1 MSTIFSFIL
10 MIPILLLYGLII
22 MAVIGSFMWPIM
34 YWNERKDRRKAE
46 NKSISKSDY
55 IQEFIFLITAPY
67 ILLAMGVLYL
77 VELLNLKF

>member
-1 MSTIFSFIL
+1 

-22 MAVIGSFMWPIM
+22 IAVIGSFMWPIM

-77 VELLNLKF
+77 LERL

>member
-1 MSTIFSFIL
+1 
-10 MIPILLLYGLII
+10 MIPMLLLYGLII

-34 YWNERKDRRKAE
+34 YWNERKDWRKAE

-55 IQEFIFLITAPY
+55 IQEFIFLIAAPY

-77 VELLNLKF
+77 VELLNLQF